1 LHYRPWAL
9 DFTPDDAG
17 VSPFPFEE
25 IINPYQEVA
34 DPNSPGNKID
44 AFIEWTTA
52 DGDPALRF
60 WALPYDPQL
69 TQWLLSVDPS
79 RPSIMVAREFG
90 GQPARWQFSR
100 KQLLDIGWLEEE
112 DVRWQPVRTTQNNTA
127 WKAAKTAAWG
137 RVRAEIEELQQLM
150 QDDRERYLPEIDV
163 QADGLAD
170 YFISFLGASEARYPW
185 TIEYISCAMALGNIA
200 YMFYKQ
206 QFKRARPSV
215 LCPGLIP
222 AFGPPEH
229 PSFPSGHSFLGH
241 LIALMLLEIPAIRQR
256 YGLFTVFDGS
266 PGGAINPN
274 PPAIGGSTIPTNP
287 LYGRDEIKSPMLWL
301 SQRLAKNRE
310 RLGVHYFSDSTGSRH
325 LAGAI
330 WRALF
335 HETDAAKQI
344 DCPTLPGILAKAIAE
359 WPTKL
364 P

>member
-1 LHYRPWAL
+1 LRYRPWAL

-17 VSPFPFEE
+17 VPAFPLEE
-25 IINPYQEVA
+25 VINPYQVDA
-34 DPNSPGNKID
+34 NGSD

-52 DGDPALRF
+52 DWDPALRF

-69 TQWLLSVDPS
+69 AQWLLSVDPS

-90 GQPARWQFSR
+90 GQPAHWQFSR
-100 KQLLDIGWLEEE
+100 TQLLGNGWLEEE
-112 DVRWQPVRTTQNNTA
+112 DLKWQPDPNLAGNAGWPAV
-127 WKAAKTAAWG
+127 KTAAWT
-137 RVRAEIEELQQLM
+137 RIRAEIEELQQLM
-150 QDDRERYLPEIDV
+150 QDDRERYLAEIDV

-185 TIEYISCAMALGNIA
+185 TIEYISCGMALGNIA

-206 QFKRARPSV
+206 RFKRARPSV

-222 AFGPPEH
+222 AFGPPGH

-256 YGLFTVFDGS
+256 YGLFSVFNGS
-266 PGGAINPN
+266 PGRPIDPS
-274 PPAIGGSTIPTNP
+274 PPSAGGNAPPTNP
-287 LYGRDEIKSPMLWL
+287 LHGRDEIKSPMLWL

-310 RLGVHYFSDSTGSRH
+310 RLGVHYASDSSGSRH
-325 LAGAI
+325 LAAGI

-335 HETDAAKQI
+335 HETDPNKHI
-344 DCPTLPGILAKAIAE
+344 ECPTLGGVLAKASAE
-359 WPTKL
+359 WPTRL